1 MEGCK
6 RVGFGFEFGWNS
18 PGGDQAQGVA
28 GEGGVA

>member
-1 MEGCK
+1 MEGQGMEGCK

-28 GEGGVA
+28 